1 MAQRQDY
8 IKKMELKKQAR
19 LKAGLLSDKY
29 PNVSGIVIHMT
40 YYHNSENPILMER
53 TVNVFPSSYA
63 YFLMECMIK
72 TCEAGGF
79 NLSRIISKHI
89 KQKKKVAR
97 GKMVCKGK
105 IDNAA
110 LDHGSISYEI
120 NIKYGRRAKK

>member
-29 PNVSGIVIHMT
+29 PSVSGIVLQMT
-40 YYHNSENPILMER
+40 YYHNSENPLLMER

-72 TCEAGGF
+72 TCEEGGF
-79 NLSRIISKHI
+79 DLSRIIAKTI
-89 KQKKKVAR
+89 KQKKKVVR
-97 GKMVCKGK
+97 GEMACKGK
-105 IDNAA
+105 IDNTAR
-110 LDHGSISYEI
+110 DHASIIYKI
-120 NIKYGRRAKK
+120 NVKYGRRVK

>member
-19 LKAGLLSDKY
+19 LKAGLLSEKY
-29 PNVSGIVIHMT
+29 PNVSGIVLQMT
-40 YYHNSENPILMER
+40 YYHNSENPLLMER

-72 TCEAGGF
+72 TCEEGGF
-79 NLSRIISKHI
+79 DLSRIIAKTI

-97 GKMVCKGK
+97 GEMACKGK
-105 IDNAA
+105 IDRDVK
-110 LDHGSISYEI
+110 DHASITYEI
-120 NIKYGRRAKK
+120 NIKYGRRVK

>member
-19 LKAGLLSDKY
+19 LKAGLLSKKY
-29 PNVSGIVIHMT
+29 PNVSGIVIQMT
-40 YYHNSENPILMER
+40 YYHNSENPLLMER

-63 YFLMECMIK
+63 YFLMECMTK
-72 TCEAGGF
+72 TCEEGGY
-79 NLSRIISKHI
+79 NLSRIIATHI

-105 IDNAA
+105 IDKVAK
-110 LDHGSISYEI
+110 DHANISYEI
-120 NIKYGRRAKK
+120 NIKYGRRAK

>member
-19 LKAGLLSDKY
+19 LKAGLLSKKF
-29 PNVSGIVIHMT
+29 PNVSGIVIQMT
-40 YYHNSENPILMER
+40 YYHNSENPVLMQR

-63 YFLMECMIK
+63 YFIMECMIK
-72 TCEAGGF
+72 TCEEGGF

-97 GKMVCKGK
+97 GTMVCKGK
-105 IDNAA
+105 IDKAA
-110 LDHGSISYEI
+110 LDHASISYEI
-120 NIKYGRRAKK
+120 NIKYGRRAK

>member
-19 LKAGLLSDKY
+19 LKAGLLSKKY
-29 PNVSGIVIHMT
+29 PNVSGIVIQMT
-40 YYHNSENPILMER
+40 YYHNSENPLLMER

-63 YFLMECMIK
+63 YFLMECMTK
-72 TCEAGGF
+72 TCEEGGY
-79 NLSRIISKHI
+79 NLSRIISKNI
-89 KQKKKVAR
+89 KEKKKVVR

-110 LDHGSISYEI
+110 KDHANISYEI
-120 NIKYGRRAKK
+120 NITYGRRAK